1 MTSQTAHPPSQEL
14 HMLSLPSVFPSSPSR
29 FPSWLHSSFLDPC
42 FSRLPPLFPRFYF
55 LFYLFINV
63 SCISASFCYT
73 KLLLILKKVSNFSLS
88 PVYCPIISE
97 NSFFVHFEENLSN
110 CNNSKCLEAR
120 KMCVMKCKT
129 AISIFHNFPKVI
141 YPLIL

>member
-42 FSRLPPLFPRFYF
+42 FSQLPPLFPRFYF

-88 PVYCPIISE
+88 PIAQLYQKTLFLCILKKIFRIVTTVNAWKQE
-97 NSFFVHFEENLSN
+97 
-110 CNNSKCLEAR
+110 KCVL
-120 KMCVMKCKT
+120 
-129 AISIFHNFPKVI
+129 
-141 YPLIL
+141 

>member
-1 MTSQTAHPPSQEL
+1 MTSETAHPPSQEL
-14 HMLSLPSVFPSSPSR
+14 HMLSLPSVFPSCPSR

-42 FSRLPPLFPRFYF
+42 FSRLPPLFPSVYF

-73 KLLLILKKVSNFSLS
+73 KLLLIFKKVSNFSVS

-97 NSFFVHFEENLSN
+97 NFLCILKKIFQIVT
-110 CNNSKCLEAR
+110 NSKCLEAR
-120 KMCVMKCKT
+120 KTCVMKCET